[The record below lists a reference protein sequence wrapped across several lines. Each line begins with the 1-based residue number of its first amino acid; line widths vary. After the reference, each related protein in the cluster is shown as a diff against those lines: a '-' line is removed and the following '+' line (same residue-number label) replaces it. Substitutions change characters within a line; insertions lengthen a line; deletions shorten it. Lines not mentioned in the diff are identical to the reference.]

1 MTPHTILLASALLLI
16 ALAVPLRL
24 RRVPPNR
31 FYGVRTRAT
40 FADENTWYD
49 VNARSGQDLL
59 VAGVVSLAGIFVI
72 DALGARWA
80 PELRAL
86 ASAIVLIVTLAVV
99 SVRATRFGPSTGPH
113 G

>member
-1 MTPHTILLASALLLI
+1 MNAHTLLIASASALI

-40 FADENTWYD
+40 LADGTTWYD

-86 ASAIVLIVTLAVV
+86 ASASILIVTLAVV
-99 SVRATRFGPSTGPH
+99 TVRATRVRISSSHPG
-113 G
+113 